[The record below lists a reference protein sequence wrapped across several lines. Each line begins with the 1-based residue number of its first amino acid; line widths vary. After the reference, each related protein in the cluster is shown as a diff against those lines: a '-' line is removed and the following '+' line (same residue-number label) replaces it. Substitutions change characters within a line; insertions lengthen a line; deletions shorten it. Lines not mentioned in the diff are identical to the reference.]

1 MGKMGIVSTAFIL
14 MTTTLVAAKEIQT
27 NNIYMQ
33 DAPSWLSESRVEK
46 ATQPIQSF
54 LEWDIRRIKV
64 FFYSDDESFKKIH
77 HLNVA
82 INAFSRKSDNT
93 VHLGPK
99 VNDKSFDGIFGH
111 ELVHIVLYQKYK
123 DAIPAWLEEGLANY
137 VGKKEK
143 VNYQWLAAQP
153 LKDVTHLTHVM
164 QSQDEAAYHY
174 SASTAAMEMIA
185 AKCSLSDLLQ
195 LSVGKKLETYLTNY
209 CNIPDVN
216 SEFAKWV
223 KEKGTKPAPLGS
235 KS

>member
-1 MGKMGIVSTAFIL
+1 MGKIVALFWMVVGTSFL
-14 MTTTLVAAKEIQT
+14 DAKEIQT

-33 DAPSWLSESRVEK
+33 DAPAWLSESRVEK

-64 FFYSDDESFKKIH
+64 FFYSDDASFRKVH
-77 HLNVA
+77 QLSVA
-82 INAFSRKSDNT
+82 INAFSRKADNT
-93 VHLGPK
+93 IHLGPK
-99 VNDKSFDGIFGH
+99 VTDKNFESIFGH

-153 LKDVTHLTHVM
+153 PKPVTSLTHVM
-164 QSQDEAAYHY
+164 KSQDEAAYHY

-195 LSVGKKLETYLTNY
+195 LSVGKKLETYLSTY
-209 CNIPDVN
+209 CQIPDVN
-216 SEFAKWV
+216 AAFVQWV
-223 KEKGTKPAPLGS
+223 KEKGKG
-235 KS
+235 KSS